1 VVRVSLTLEVNP
13 DAADDELLAD
23 ELLDDEPDEL
33 DELDDE
39 LPLVVELAT
48 ELDVDEVVT
57 PPMVV

>member
-1 VVRVSLTLEVNP
+1 MLEVKSDTA
-13 DAADDELLAD
+13 DAELLDDELLD
-23 ELLDDEPDEL
+23 DDEPDEL

-57 PPMVV
+57 PPTVV